1 MYHKTLILC
10 SPLYHAVVVNK
21 TTTDIFRSCIVRRI
35 NFTFFSSSLISII
48 LVGAI
53 VFLYYNSDPAYG
65 HITKQFGLIEVEVGW
80 SNEPSLVGE
89 LNNVIVDVNKTT
101 SAGNSTAV
109 INALAN
115 INIIIKYGGVTK
127 QLDFE
132 PSEQAEGLYQAKLIP
147 TRIGSYGLVLNG
159 TIEGQKIANAEIPLD
174 EVEGKQK
181 LSFPD
186 SSNAEVTS
194 TNTNI
199 GSNVQGI
206 ISQLANDI
214 DSTKSSLDTLA
225 KNDANTQKSIQ
236 DIKNSNDRAYMIGM
250 TGIGA
255 GVAGIVIAA
264 VALSNKRAVVDVR

>member
-10 SPLYHAVVVNK
+10 KPLYHAVIVK
-21 TTTDIFRSCIVRRI
+21 TIDIFRSCTVRRS
-35 NFTFFSSSLISII
+35 NFAFFSSPVIIIALLGLIV
-48 LVGAI
+48 L
-53 VFLYYNSDPAYG
+53 LYCDTSPAYG
-65 HITKQFGLIEVEVGW
+65 HISKQFGPIMVEVGW
-80 SNEPSLVGE
+80 SNEPSLAGE

-115 INIIIKYGGVTK
+115 VNIVLKYGGVTK

-147 TRIGSYGLVLNG
+147 TRIGSYSLVLNG
-159 TIEGQKIANAEIPLD
+159 TIQGQKIANAEIPLD

-186 SSNAEVTS
+186 SSNTEVTN

-206 ISQLANDI
+206 LSQLANDI

-236 DIKNSNDRAYMIGM
+236 DLKNSNDRAYMIGM

-255 GVAGIVIAA
+255 GIAGIVIAA
-264 VALSNKRAVVDVR
+264 LALSNKRAVVDVR

>member
-10 SPLYHAVVVNK
+10 NALYHAVIVK
-21 TTTDIFRSCIVRRI
+21 SIDIFRSCTVRRS
-35 NFTFFSSSLISII
+35 NFDSFSSPVISIT
-48 LVGAI
+48 LVGVI
-53 VFLYYNSDPAYG
+53 VLLYCDTGLAYG
-65 HITKQFGLIEVEVGW
+65 HITKQFGPIAVEVGW
-80 SNEPSLVGE
+80 SNEPSLAGE

-115 INIIIKYGGVTK
+115 VNIILKYGGVTK

-147 TRIGSYGLVLNG
+147 TRIGSYSLVLNG
-159 TIEGQKIANAEIPLD
+159 TIQGQKIANAEISLD

-186 SSNAEVTS
+186 SSNTEVTS

-236 DIKNSNDRAYMIGM
+236 DLKNSNDRAYMIGM

>member
-10 SPLYHAVVVNK
+10 KPLYHAVIVK
-21 TTTDIFRSCIVRRI
+21 SIDTFRSCAVRRS
-35 NFTFFSSSLISII
+35 NFAFFSSPVLIITLI
-48 LVGAI
+48 GLI
-53 VFLYYNSDPAYG
+53 VLLYCDTSPAYG
-65 HITKQFGLIEVEVGW
+65 HITKQFGPIKVEVGW
-80 SNEPSLVGE
+80 SNEPSLAGE
-89 LNNVIVDVNKTT
+89 LNNVIVGVNKTT

-115 INIIIKYGGVTK
+115 VNIVLKYGGVTK

-132 PSEQAEGLYQAKLIP
+132 PSEQAEGLFQAKLIP
-147 TRIGSYGLVLNG
+147 TRIGSYSLVLNG
-159 TIEGQKIANAEIPLD
+159 TIQGQKIANAEIPLD

-186 SSNAEVTS
+186 SSNTEATN

-206 ISQLANDI
+206 LSQLANDI

-236 DIKNSNDRAYMIGM
+236 DLKNSNDRAYMIGM

-255 GVAGIVIAA
+255 GIAGIVIAA
-264 VALSNKRAVVDVR
+264 LALSNKRAVVDVRK